1 MSRDKKKQYKFL
13 HLKKN
18 AFELQCNGMFL
29 WMNFVDFLT
38 WKYNEKR
45 HGGEQE
51 KVSKIEIKDQY
62 K

>member
-1 MSRDKKKQYKFL
+1 MQVFTF
-13 HLKKN
+13 KKN

-29 WMNFVDFLT
+29 WMNFVDFVT

>member
-1 MSRDKKKQYKFL
+1 MQWNVSM
-13 HLKKN
+13 N
-18 AFELQCNGMFL
+18 EL
-29 WMNFVDFLT
+29 VDFLT

>member
-1 MSRDKKKQYKFL
+1 
-13 HLKKN
+13 
-18 AFELQCNGMFL
+18 
-29 WMNFVDFLT
+29 MNFVDFLT